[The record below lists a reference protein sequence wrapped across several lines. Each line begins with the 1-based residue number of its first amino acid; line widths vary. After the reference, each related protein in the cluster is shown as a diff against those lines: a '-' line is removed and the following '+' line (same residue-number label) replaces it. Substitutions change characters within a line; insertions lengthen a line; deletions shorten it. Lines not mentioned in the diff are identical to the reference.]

1 MYTACFLQIIKFC
14 LLRVNEPCIHLFCFR
29 NHQIQLGVD
38 GGGGLLRRYLMLA
51 LLVVLVIVTMI
62 LLLTRVGRGVASK
75 DPALDWRHNPNLR
88 TGD

>member
-1 MYTACFLQIIKFC
+1 MPLYCSF
-14 LLRVNEPCIHLFCFR
+14 VFR
-29 NHQIQLGVD
+29 NHQLQLGID
-38 GGGGLLRRYLMLA
+38 GGGSLLRRYLMLT
-51 LLVVLVIVTMI
+51 LLLVLVIVTMI